1 MTIPESTEPPPTP
14 AASARPKLL
23 TDFPS
28 LPEAPRV
35 SLGTPTSD
43 EDLWQVFGRVA
54 PWASKNPERPA
65 DIRSFLHALMRYAGG
80 QAAGDPEVSRA
91 EAVELLPAVV
101 GIANDLTL
109 PMPASEVDWPRA
121 ARAMRG
127 VLNRRALAASEPQQQ
142 PVPTPVGEERSES
155 TPVAEDA
162 RPALISP
169 ILVVEGS
176 SESTP
181 TFRGLCALVRSRIE
195 SLEDHVVMSWLS
207 IADLLADAKAAY
219 ERETGTGM
227 GKRNPKKIP
236 SFVMAVAAE
245 IERTPSTVQNYV
257 KLAELDPAIRS
268 EIAKRPAVA
277 RDLSMLLSLARATDA
292 TARERAL
299 KAFDEGGKKA
309 AREAL
314 AGSPLFEAAEADPK
328 LAAVLKDVRDPT
340 ALLGGLDNS
349 YATPN
354 ELKAAHPVLGEFA
367 TIGDIRKALTDG
379 STPKRPR
386 EVASFRQENAL
397 GVHCVEVGVQANG
410 EAESVDMGCGVSHD
424 IRFISVV
431 VPWTHIEQLVEDR
444 RKAEEEAAEVADE
457 LGHVALPSSVTIT
470 EGFATLVILDRGRKV
485 RGPKR

>member
-1 MTIPESTEPPPTP
+1 MTTPESAEPPPTP

-35 SLGTPTSD
+35 SLGPPTSD

-54 PWASKNPERPA
+54 PWASKRPEVPA
-65 DIRSFLHALMRYAGG
+65 EVQSFLHALMRYAGG
-80 QAAGDPEVSRA
+80 EGAGDPEESRT
-91 EAVELLPAVV
+91 EAVKLLPTVV
-101 GIANDLTL
+101 GVANDLTL
-109 PMPASEVDWPRA
+109 PMPASEVDWPQA
-121 ARAMRG
+121 ARAMRQ
-127 VLNRRALAASEPQQQ
+127 LIDLRAGTPSPQ
-142 PVPTPVGEERSES
+142 PVVELVA
-155 TPVAEDA
+155 PVA
-162 RPALISP
+162 
-169 ILVVEGS
+169 EGS

-314 AGSPLFEAAEADPK
+314 AASPLFEAAEADPK

-340 ALLGGLDNS
+340 AFLGGLDNS

-379 STPKRPR
+379 STPNRPR

-397 GVHCVEVGVQANG
+397 GVHCVEVGVQING
-410 EAESVDMGCGVSHD
+410 EAESVDMGCGVGHD
-424 IRFISVV
+424 IRFTKVV
-431 VPWTHIEQLVEDR
+431 VPWAHIEQLVEDR
-444 RKAEEEAAEVADE
+444 RRAERDAAEVADE
-457 LGHVALPSSVTIT
+457 LGYVAPPSSVSVT